1 VAAHIETDMRCHRK
15 NHRNRQ
21 SHMSV
26 NTTIKVAIAAGAIT
40 LAALSVYGCFGLTRV
55 AYTAIEKWGDS
66 APGPTKPA
74 VESTTALLDFIRR
87 PCASVDKDGHLLPDG
102 PICELNQAIHDI
114 RKITTASGKQ
124 VQQTGQL
131 IDATARTMGTVGESV
146 KGTAGHLNKTA
157 DAATG
162 TLNAATDTL
171 GEGKRTIAAAQ
182 PLLAQLTANG
192 ASLQA
197 TTDTLNDTLKRKA
210 VGEMLDNLAGVT
222 AHGNAIA
229 IDFQQVADKARADYL
244 RPVPWWQQPIKHAG
258 DVFDIGAAI
267 ARHTP

>member
-1 VAAHIETDMRCHRK
+1 MT
-15 NHRNRQ
+15 
-21 SHMSV
+21 
-26 NTTIKVAIAAGAIT
+26 TTIKVAIAAGAIT
-40 LAALSVYGCFGLTRV
+40 LAALSVWGCFGLTRV

-74 VESTTALLDFIRR
+74 VESTTALLDFVRR
-87 PCASVDKDGHLLPDG
+87 PCASVDAFGHLLPDG

-162 TLNAATDTL
+162 TLNAATDML

-182 PLLAQLTANG
+182 PLLSQLTANG
-192 ASLQA
+192 ASLQE
-197 TTDTLNDTLKRKA
+197 TTDTLNDTLKRQAIGKL
-210 VGEMLDNLAGVT
+210 LDNAAGIS
-222 AHGNAIA
+222 G
-229 IDFQQVADKARADYL
+229 DFRTIADKATADFI
-244 RPVPWWQQPIKHAG
+244 RPVPWWQQPIKKSG
-258 DVFDIGAAI
+258 QIIDIGAAI